1 MLSEKGLLYDREW
14 MIVTEYGSVI
24 TQKKEPAMVFIKP
37 FIDLKENL
45 LILRCKGMSSYCKY
59 RISDKISTLFVW
71 LLWRSCSLI
80 VFVFTQLPRKGF
92 NLEL

>member
-1 MLSEKGLLYDREW
+1 
-14 MIVTEYGSVI
+14 MIVTEYGSVL

-59 RISDKISTLFVW
+59 RMSVKNKFSVCLAAVE
-71 LLWRSCSLI
+71 
-80 VFVFTQLPRKGF
+80 
-92 NLEL
+92 EL